1 MDFVKKNIGLLL
13 FLILCLGGIVYLV
26 ILIMGQ
32 SKLKQEQ
39 LATEKQHVEFFDRL
53 AKENLRLN
61 DENRKKAE
69 GKLAE
74 ADKKYIEFRQSLAE
88 KRLVK
93 DDDPD
98 CKAFMQLAPAPAQ
111 SEMLVMIEKIF
122 TDNFI
127 KRRMTSM
134 GGDMM
139 GGMGG
144 EPEMMEPDMMGMGG
158 NGMMGMGMQ
167 QMMARQAEEKSDT
180 PKKHLLIQ
188 GAKVT
193 PYLCF
198 DRYAQMKNGLN
209 KDDMQRIYKQLK
221 VVELVIGLVRQS
233 EVRELQEFDLPKSIE
248 KLEEGDYEWTP
259 MTITVVGR
267 QANVQILLNLLSA
280 NENYFFFIR
289 NLELKAQ
296 DVLMDQIIEM
306 KQALA
311 REMPALLAAGTSR
324 GSGGMMSMGM
334 DPGTS
339 DTMMMGGM
347 EMEEGM
353 GGMGGRGGRRR
364 GGRRRRPQRPGM
376 GGAGMGGNAMGGM
389 GGPGM
394 MNPGMGG
401 PGMMNPGMGG
411 DMMGEG
417 MGGSMD
423 PYDLIPLTRRD
434 LRVFDAQKDVTVTIR
449 FDLIEFNPM
458 AENN

>member
-39 LATEKQHVEFFDRL
+39 LAAEKQHVEFFDRL

-98 CKAFMQLAPAPAQ
+98 CKAFMELAPAPAQ

-122 TDNFI
+122 TDNFV

-139 GGMGG
+139 GGGMGG
-144 EPEMMEPDMMGMGG
+144 EPEMMEPEMMGMGG
-158 NGMMGMGMQ
+158 GMGGNMMQ
-167 QMMARQAEEKSDT
+167 MQKMMARQAEEKSDT

-188 GAKVT
+188 GSKVT

-198 DRYAQMKNGLN
+198 DRYAMMKNGLN

-221 VVELVIGLVRQS
+221 VVELVIGLIRQS
-233 EVRELQEFDLPKSIE
+233 EVTELTEFDLPKSIE

-259 MTITVVGR
+259 MTITVVGK

-311 REMPALLAAGTSR
+311 REMPALLASGSR
-324 GSGGMMSMGM
+324 RGGGMGMGIE
-334 DPGTS
+334 PGGS
-339 DTMMMGGM
+339 EPMMMGGGM

-353 GGMGGRGGRRR
+353 GGMPGGRRGR
-364 GGRRRRPQRPGM
+364 RSRRRRPPRPGM
-376 GGAGMGGNAMGGM
+376 GGGAGMGA
-389 GGPGM
+389 PGM
-394 MNPGMGG
+394 TQPGMGG
-401 PGMMNPGMGG
+401 GMMGGGMMNPGMGG

-417 MGGSMD
+417 GMGGSVD

-434 LRVFDAQKDVTVTIR
+434 LRVFDAQKDVTMTIR

>member
-39 LATEKQHVEFFDRL
+39 LSTEKQHVEFFDRL

-74 ADKKYIEFRQSLAE
+74 ADKKYVEFRQSLAE

-122 TDNFI
+122 TDNFV

-167 QMMARQAEEKSDT
+167 QMRARQAEEKSDT

-221 VVELVIGLVRQS
+221 VVELVIGLIRQS

-259 MTITVVGR
+259 MTITVVGK
-267 QANVQILLNLLSA
+267 QANVQILLNLLSS

-311 REMPALLAAGTSR
+311 REMPALLASGTSR
-324 GSGGMMSMGM
+324 GGGGMMSMGE
-334 DPGTS
+334 PGTS

-353 GGMGGRGGRRR
+353 GGMGGRGGRR
-364 GGRRRRPQRPGM
+364 GGRRRRRPPRPGV
-376 GGAGMGGNAMGGM
+376 GGPGMGGNAM

-411 DMMGEG
+411 GEMMGEG
-417 MGGSMD
+417 MGGGMD

-434 LRVFDAQKDVTVTIR
+434 LRVFDSQKDVTMTIR

>member
-39 LATEKQHVEFFDRL
+39 LAAEKQHVEFFDRL

-98 CKAFMQLAPAPAQ
+98 CKAFMELAPAPAQ

-122 TDNFI
+122 TDNFV
-127 KRRMTSM
+127 KRRMSSM

-139 GGMGG
+139 GGGMGG
-144 EPEMMEPDMMGMGG
+144 EPEMMEPEMMGMGG
-158 NGMMGMGMQ
+158 MGGNMMQMQ
-167 QMMARQAEEKSDT
+167 QMMMAQKDEKSDT

-198 DRYAQMKNGLN
+198 DRYAMMKNGLN

-221 VVELVIGLVRQS
+221 VVELVIGLIRQS
-233 EVRELQEFDLPKSIE
+233 EVRELSEFDLPKSIE

-259 MTITVVGR
+259 MTITVVGK
-267 QANVQILLNLLSA
+267 QANIQILLNLLSA

-311 REMPALLAAGTSR
+311 REMPALLASGSR
-324 GSGGMMSMGM
+324 RGGGMSMGI
-334 DPGTS
+334 DPAS
-339 DTMMMGGM
+339 SEPMMMGGGM

-353 GGMGGRGGRRR
+353 GMGGRRGGRR
-364 GGRRRRPQRPGM
+364 GRRRRPQRPGM
-376 GGAGMGGNAMGGM
+376 GEGGMMQPGGRGGMMAPGMGGGMMGGMM

-394 MNPGMGG
+394 GG
-401 PGMMNPGMGG
+401 GE
-411 DMMGEG
+411 MMGEG
-417 MGGSMD
+417 TSGLD

-434 LRVFDAQKDVTVTIR
+434 LRVFDAQKDVTMTIR
-449 FDLIEFNPM
+449 LDLIEFNPM

>member
-32 SKLKQEQ
+32 SKQKQAF
-39 LATEKQHVEFFDRL
+39 LAEEKQHVEFFDRL

-93 DDDPD
+93 DDDSD

-122 TDNFI
+122 TDNFV

-158 NGMMGMGMQ
+158 NGMMGMQ

-233 EVRELQEFDLPKSIE
+233 EVRELQEFDLPKGIE

-259 MTITVVGR
+259 MTMTVVGK
-267 QANVQILLNLLSA
+267 QANVQILLNLLSS

-311 REMPALLAAGTSR
+311 REMPGLLASGTTR
-324 GSGGMMSMGM
+324 GGGGMSMGM
-334 DPGTS
+334 EPGTS
-339 DTMMMGGM
+339 DMMMGGM

-353 GGMGGRGGRRR
+353 GGMGGRSGRR
-364 GGRRRRPQRPGM
+364 GGRRRRRPPRPGM
-376 GGAGMGGNAMGGM
+376 GGNPMGGNPMGGNPMGGM

-401 PGMMNPGMGG
+401 GMMNPGMGG
-411 DMMGEG
+411 GEMMGEG
-417 MGGSMD
+417 TGGLD

-434 LRVFDAQKDVTVTIR
+434 LRVFDAQKDVTMTIR

>member
-74 ADKKYIEFRQSLAE
+74 AEKKYVEFRQSLAE

-93 DDDPD
+93 EDDSD
-98 CKAFMQLAPAPAQ
+98 CKAFMELAPAPAQ

-122 TDNFI
+122 TDNFV

-144 EPEMMEPDMMGMGG
+144 DPEMMDNEMMGMGG
-158 NGMMGMGMQ
+158 NMMQMQ
-167 QMMARQAEEKSDT
+167 QMMAAQAAEKSDT

-221 VVELVIGLVRQS
+221 VVEMVIGLVRQS
-233 EVRELQEFDLPKSIE
+233 EVRELQEFDLPKGIE
-248 KLEEGDYEWTP
+248 KQEEGDYEWTP
-259 MTITVVGR
+259 MTMTVVGK

-311 REMPALLAAGTSR
+311 REMPGLLASGTSR
-324 GSGGMMSMGM
+324 GGGGMGM
-334 DPGTS
+334 DMGMGTS
-339 DTMMMGGM
+339 DPMMMGGM

-364 GGRRRRPQRPGM
+364 GGRRRRPPRPGM
-376 GGAGMGGNAMGGM
+376 GGPGMGGNAM

-394 MNPGMGG
+394 MNPGMSGA
-401 PGMMNPGMGG
+401 

-417 MGGSMD
+417 TGGLD

-434 LRVFDAQKDVTVTIR
+434 LRVFDAQKDVTMTIR

>member
-39 LATEKQHVEFFDRL
+39 LAAEKQHVEFFDRL

-98 CKAFMQLAPAPAQ
+98 CKAFMELAPAPAQ

-122 TDNFI
+122 TDNFV

-144 EPEMMEPDMMGMGG
+144 EPEMMEPEMMGMGG
-158 NGMMGMGMQ
+158 MGGNMMQMQ

-188 GAKVT
+188 GTKVT

-198 DRYAQMKNGLN
+198 DRYAMMKNGLN

-221 VVELVIGLVRQS
+221 VVELVIGLIRQS
-233 EVRELQEFDLPKSIE
+233 EVTELTEFDLPKSIE

-259 MTITVVGR
+259 MTITVVGK

-311 REMPALLAAGTSR
+311 REMPALLASGSR
-324 GSGGMMSMGM
+324 RGGGMGMGI
-334 DPGTS
+334 DPGS
-339 DTMMMGGM
+339 SEPMMMGGGM

-353 GGMGGRGGRRR
+353 GGMAGGRRGR
-364 GGRRRRPQRPGM
+364 RSRRRRPPRPGM
-376 GGAGMGGNAMGGM
+376 GGGAGMGA
-389 GGPGM
+389 PGM
-394 MNPGMGG
+394 MQPGMGG
-401 PGMMNPGMGG
+401 GMMNPGMGG

-417 MGGSMD
+417 GMGGSVD

-434 LRVFDAQKDVTVTIR
+434 LRVFDAQKDVTMTIR

>member
-1 MDFVKKNIGLLL
+1 MKKNIGLLL

-39 LATEKQHVEFFDRL
+39 LAAEKQHVEFFDRL

-98 CKAFMQLAPAPAQ
+98 CKAFMELAPAPAQ

-122 TDNFI
+122 TDNFV
-127 KRRMTSM
+127 KRRMSSM

-139 GGMGG
+139 GGGMGG
-144 EPEMMEPDMMGMGG
+144 EPEMMEPEMMGMGG
-158 NGMMGMGMQ
+158 GLGGNMMQMQ

-188 GAKVT
+188 GSKVT

-198 DRYAQMKNGLN
+198 DRYAMMKNGLN

-221 VVELVIGLVRQS
+221 VVELVIGLIRQS
-233 EVRELQEFDLPKSIE
+233 EVTELTEFDLPKSIE

-259 MTITVVGR
+259 MTITVVGK

-311 REMPALLAAGTSR
+311 REMPALLASGSR
-324 GSGGMMSMGM
+324 RGGGMSMGI
-334 DPGTS
+334 DPAS
-339 DTMMMGGM
+339 SEPMMMGGGM

-353 GGMGGRGGRRR
+353 GMGGRR
-364 GGRRRRPQRPGM
+364 GGRRGRRRRPPRPGM
-376 GGAGMGGNAMGGM
+376 GGGAGMGA
-389 GGPGM
+389 PGM
-394 MNPGMGG
+394 TQPGMGG
-401 PGMMNPGMGG
+401 GMMGGGMMNPGMGG

-417 MGGSMD
+417 GMGGSVD

-434 LRVFDAQKDVTVTIR
+434 LRVFDAQKDVTMTIR

>member
-39 LATEKQHVEFFDRL
+39 FATEKQHVEFFDRL

-167 QMMARQAEEKSDT
+167 QMMARQAEQKSDT

-259 MTITVVGR
+259 MTITVVGK
-267 QANVQILLNLLSA
+267 QANVQILLNLLSS

-311 REMPALLAAGTSR
+311 REMPGLLASGTSR
-324 GSGGMMSMGM
+324 GGGGMLSRGE
-334 DPGTS
+334 PGTS
-339 DTMMMGGM
+339 DMMMGGM

-353 GGMGGRGGRRR
+353 GGMGGRGGRR
-364 GGRRRRPQRPGM
+364 GGRRRRRPPRPGM
-376 GGAGMGGNAMGGM
+376 GGPGMGGNAMGGM

-394 MNPGMGG
+394 MNPGM
-401 PGMMNPGMGG
+401 MNPGMGG
-411 DMMGEG
+411 GEMMGEG
-417 MGGSMD
+417 TGGGMD

-434 LRVFDAQKDVTVTIR
+434 LRVFDSQKDVTMTIR

>member
-1 MDFVKKNIGLLL
+1 
-13 FLILCLGGIVYLV
+13 
-26 ILIMGQ
+26 MGQ

-93 DDDPD
+93 DDDQD

-127 KRRMTSM
+127 KRRMTTA

-144 EPEMMEPDMMGMGG
+144 EPEMMDREMMGMGG

-180 PKKHLLIQ
+180 PKKHLLVQ

-221 VVELVIGLVRQS
+221 VAELVIGLIRQS
-233 EVRELQEFDLPKSIE
+233 EVRELTEFDLPKGIE

-259 MTITVVGR
+259 MTITVVGK

-311 REMPALLAAGTSR
+311 REMPALLASGTTR
-324 GSGGMMSMGM
+324 GGGGMMGMGM

-339 DTMMMGGM
+339 DTMMMGM

-364 GGRRRRPQRPGM
+364 GGRRRRPPRPGV
-376 GGAGMGGNAMGGM
+376 GGNAMGGM
-389 GGPGM
+389 GGGM

-401 PGMMNPGMGG
+401 GMMNPGMGMG
-411 DMMGEG
+411 GGEMMGEG

>member
-1 MDFVKKNIGLLL
+1 
-13 FLILCLGGIVYLV
+13 
-26 ILIMGQ
+26 
-32 SKLKQEQ
+32 
-39 LATEKQHVEFFDRL
+39 
-53 AKENLRLN
+53 
-61 DENRKKAE
+61 
-69 GKLAE
+69 
-74 ADKKYIEFRQSLAE
+74 
-88 KRLVK
+88 
-93 DDDPD
+93 
-98 CKAFMQLAPAPAQ
+98 
-111 SEMLVMIEKIF
+111 
-122 TDNFI
+122 
-127 KRRMTSM
+127 
-134 GGDMM
+134 MM

-144 EPEMMEPDMMGMGG
+144 EPEMMEPNMMGMGG

-221 VVELVIGLVRQS
+221 VVELVIGLIRQS

-259 MTITVVGR
+259 MTITVVGK
-267 QANVQILLNLLSA
+267 QANVQILLNLLSS

-311 REMPALLAAGTSR
+311 REMPGLLASGTSR
-324 GSGGMMSMGM
+324 GGGGMLSMGE
-334 DPGTS
+334 PGTS
-339 DTMMMGGM
+339 DMMMGGM

-353 GGMGGRGGRRR
+353 GGMGGRGGRR
-364 GGRRRRPQRPGM
+364 GGRRRRRPPRPGM
-376 GGAGMGGNAMGGM
+376 GGPGMGGNAMGGM

-394 MNPGMGG
+394 MNPGM
-401 PGMMNPGMGG
+401 MNPGMGG
-411 DMMGEG
+411 GEMMGEG
-417 MGGSMD
+417 TGGGMD

-434 LRVFDAQKDVTVTIR
+434 LRVFDSQKDVTMTIR

>member
-1 MDFVKKNIGLLL
+1 MDFIKKNIGLLL
-13 FLILCLGGIVYLV
+13 FLILCLGGIVYLL

-39 LATEKQHVEFFDRL
+39 LDAEKQHVEFFDRI

-69 GKLAE
+69 EKSAT

-88 KRLVK
+88 KRLIK

-98 CKAFMQLAPAPAQ
+98 CKAFMELAPAPAQ

-122 TDNFI
+122 TDNFV
-127 KRRMTSM
+127 KRKMNT
-134 GGDMM
+134 GG
-139 GGMGG
+139 
-144 EPEMMEPDMMGMGG
+144 DMMGMGG
-158 NGMMGMGMQ
+158 EGEMMDNQNDMMMGGGMGMGGGMMGMQ
-167 QMMARQAEEKSDT
+167 QMMAQKEDPNT

-188 GAKVT
+188 GSKVT

-221 VVELVIGLVRQS
+221 VVELVIGIIRQS
-233 EVRELQEFDLPKSIE
+233 EVKELTEFDLPKSIE

-267 QANVQILLNLLSA
+267 QANVQMLLNLLSA

-289 NLELKAQ
+289 NLEMKAQ
-296 DVLMDQIIEM
+296 DILMDQIVEM

-311 REMPALLAAGTSR
+311 REMPALMAAGTRR
-324 GSGGMMSMGM
+324 GGYMGIDSGDTMMGTPGGGGMMEDEMGM
-334 DPGTS
+334 
-339 DTMMMGGM
+339 GM
-347 EMEEGM
+347 
-353 GGMGGRGGRRR
+353 R
-364 GGRRRRPQRPGM
+364 GGRRRRGRRRPPRNTMGEGGMMPPPGRGGM
-376 GGAGMGGNAMGGM
+376 GGGMM

-394 MNPGMGG
+394 GG
-401 PGMMNPGMGG
+401 GMMGNPGMGG

-417 MGGSMD
+417 AGGVD

-434 LRVFDAQKDVTVTIR
+434 LRVFDSQKDVTMTIR

>member
-39 LATEKQHVEFFDRL
+39 LAAEKQHVEFFDRL
-53 AKENLRLN
+53 SKENLRLN

-74 ADKKYIEFRQSLAE
+74 AEKKYIEFRQSLAE

-98 CKAFMQLAPAPAQ
+98 CKAFMELAPAPAQ

-122 TDNFI
+122 TDNFV

-158 NGMMGMGMQ
+158 MGGNMMQMQ
-167 QMMARQAEEKSDT
+167 QMMAAQAAEKSDT
-180 PKKHLLIQ
+180 PKKHLLVQ

-198 DRYAQMKNGLN
+198 DRYAMMKNGLN

-221 VVELVIGLVRQS
+221 VVELVIGLIRQS
-233 EVRELQEFDLPKSIE
+233 EVRELSEFDLPKSIE

-259 MTITVVGR
+259 MTITVVGK

-311 REMPALLAAGTSR
+311 REMPALLASGSR
-324 GSGGMMSMGM
+324 NGSGMMGM
-334 DPGTS
+334 DMGMGGTEP
-339 DTMMMGGM
+339 MMMGGGM

-353 GGMGGRGGRRR
+353 GMGGRR
-364 GGRRRRPQRPGM
+364 GGRRGRRRPPRPGAAGKGTMPLPGGRGSMMQPGM
-376 GGAGMGGNAMGGM
+376 GGGMM

-394 MNPGMGG
+394 GMGMGG
-401 PGMMNPGMGG
+401 GE
-411 DMMGEG
+411 MMGEG
-417 MGGSMD
+417 TGGLD

-434 LRVFDAQKDVTVTIR
+434 LRVFDAQKDVTLTIR

>member
-39 LATEKQHVEFFDRL
+39 LAAEKQHVEFFDRL

-98 CKAFMQLAPAPAQ
+98 CKAFMELAPAPAQ

-122 TDNFI
+122 TDNFV

-144 EPEMMEPDMMGMGG
+144 EPEMMEPEMMGMGG
-158 NGMMGMGMQ
+158 MGGNMMQMQ

-188 GAKVT
+188 GTKVT

-198 DRYAQMKNGLN
+198 DRYAMMKNGLN

-221 VVELVIGLVRQS
+221 VVELVIGLIRQS
-233 EVRELQEFDLPKSIE
+233 EVTELTEFDLPKSIE

-259 MTITVVGR
+259 MTITVVGK

-311 REMPALLAAGTSR
+311 REMPALLASGSR
-324 GSGGMMSMGM
+324 RGGGMGMGI
-334 DPGTS
+334 DPGS
-339 DTMMMGGM
+339 SEPMMMGGGM

-353 GGMGGRGGRRR
+353 GGMAGGRRGR
-364 GGRRRRPQRPGM
+364 RSRRRRPPRPGM
-376 GGAGMGGNAMGGM
+376 GGGAGMGA
-389 GGPGM
+389 PGM
-394 MNPGMGG
+394 MQPGMGG
-401 PGMMNPGMGG
+401 GMMGGGMMNPGMGG

-417 MGGSMD
+417 GMGGSVD

>member
-32 SKLKQEQ
+32 SKLKKEQ

-69 GKLAE
+69 GKQAE
-74 ADKKYIEFRQSLAE
+74 AEKKYAEFRQSLAE

-127 KRRMTSM
+127 KRRMTTT

-139 GGMGG
+139 GGAMGG
-144 EPEMMEPDMMGMGG
+144 EPEMMDPEMMGGMGG
-158 NGMMGMGMQ
+158 NGMMGMGMQQ

-198 DRYAQMKNGLN
+198 DRYAMMKNGLN

-221 VVELVIGLVRQS
+221 VVELVIGLIRQS
-233 EVRELQEFDLPKSIE
+233 EVRELTEFDLPKSIE

-289 NLELKAQ
+289 NLEMKAQ

-311 REMPALLAAGTSR
+311 REMPALLASSTSSR
-324 GSGGMMSMGM
+324 NGGGMMGM
-334 DPGTS
+334 DTGS
-339 DTMMMGGM
+339 DMMMGGT

-353 GGMGGRGGRRR
+353 GMNMGGRGGRRR
-364 GGRRRRPQRPGM
+364 GGRRRRPPRPGAGGPGM
-376 GGAGMGGNAMGGM
+376 GGGAGMMPPPGMDGGMMGG
-389 GGPGM
+389 GM
-394 MNPGMGG
+394 MQPGMGG
-401 PGMMNPGMGG
+401 GG
-411 DMMGEG
+411 MMGEST
-417 MGGSMD
+417 GSLD

-434 LRVFDAQKDVTVTIR
+434 LRVFDAQKDVTMTIR

>member
-39 LATEKQHVEFFDRL
+39 LAAEKQHVEFFDRL

-74 ADKKYIEFRQSLAE
+74 ADKKYVEFRQSLAE

-98 CKAFMQLAPAPAQ
+98 CKAFMELAPAPAQ

-122 TDNFI
+122 TDNFV

-139 GGMGG
+139 GGGMGG
-144 EPEMMEPDMMGMGG
+144 EPEMMEPEMMGMGG
-158 NGMMGMGMQ
+158 MGGNMMQMQ
-167 QMMARQAEEKSDT
+167 QMMAAQAAEKSDT

-198 DRYAQMKNGLN
+198 DRYAMMKNGLN

-221 VVELVIGLVRQS
+221 VVELVIGLIRQS
-233 EVRELQEFDLPKSIE
+233 EVRELSEFDLPKSIE

-259 MTITVVGR
+259 MTITVVGK
-267 QANVQILLNLLSA
+267 QANIQILLNLLSA

-311 REMPALLAAGTSR
+311 REMPALLASGSR
-324 GSGGMMSMGM
+324 RGGGMGMGM
-334 DPGTS
+334 DPGS
-339 DTMMMGGM
+339 SEPMMMGGGM

-353 GGMGGRGGRRR
+353 GMGMGGRR
-364 GGRRRRPQRPGM
+364 GGRRRSRRRPPRPGM
-376 GGAGMGGNAMGGM
+376 GEGNMMQPGGRGGMM

-394 MNPGMGG
+394 G
-401 PGMMNPGMGG
+401 PGMMQPGMMGGG

-417 MGGSMD
+417 TGGGLD

-434 LRVFDAQKDVTVTIR
+434 LRVFDAQKDVTLTIR

>member
-122 TDNFI
+122 TDNFV

-134 GGDMM
+134 NGDRM

-158 NGMMGMGMQ
+158 MGGNGMMGMQ

-188 GAKVT
+188 GTKVT

-221 VVELVIGLVRQS
+221 VVELVIGIIRQS

-259 MTITVVGR
+259 MTITVVGK
-267 QANVQILLNLLSA
+267 QANVQILLNLLSG

-311 REMPALLAAGTSR
+311 REMPALLASNTTR
-324 GSGGMMSMGM
+324 GGGSMMGM
-334 DPGTS
+334 DMGMGTS

-353 GGMGGRGGRRR
+353 GMGGGRRGGRRS
-364 GGRRRRPQRPGM
+364 RRRRPQRPGM
-376 GGAGMGGNAMGGM
+376 GGGAGMGGPGNMMQPGM
-389 GGPGM
+389 GGGMMGGM
-394 MNPGMGG
+394 MNPGMG
-401 PGMMNPGMGG
+401 GG

-417 MGGSMD
+417 MGGSVD

-434 LRVFDAQKDVTVTIR
+434 LRVFDAQKDVTLTIR

>member
-39 LATEKQHVEFFDRL
+39 LAAEKQHVEFFDRR

-98 CKAFMQLAPAPAQ
+98 CKAFMELAPAPAQ

-122 TDNFI
+122 TDNFV
-127 KRRMTSM
+127 KRRMSSM
-134 GGDMM
+134 GSDMM
-139 GGMGG
+139 GGGMGG
-144 EPEMMEPDMMGMGG
+144 EPEMMEPEMMGMGG
-158 NGMMGMGMQ
+158 MGGNMMQMQ
-167 QMMARQAEEKSDT
+167 QMMMAQKDEKSDT

-198 DRYAQMKNGLN
+198 DRYAMMKNGLN

-221 VVELVIGLVRQS
+221 VVELVIGLIRQS
-233 EVRELQEFDLPKSIE
+233 EVRELSEFDLPKSIE

-259 MTITVVGR
+259 MTITVVGK
-267 QANVQILLNLLSA
+267 QANIQILLNLLSA

-311 REMPALLAAGTSR
+311 REMPALLASGSR
-324 GSGGMMSMGM
+324 RGGGMSMGI
-334 DPGTS
+334 DPAS
-339 DTMMMGGM
+339 SEPMMMGGGM

-353 GGMGGRGGRRR
+353 VMGGRR
-364 GGRRRRPQRPGM
+364 GGRRGRRRRPPRPGM
-376 GGAGMGGNAMGGM
+376 GEGGMAPGGRGGMMGGM
-389 GGPGM
+389 M
-394 MNPGMGG
+394 QPGMGG
-401 PGMMNPGMGG
+401 GMMQPGMGG
-411 DMMGEG
+411 GEMMGEG
-417 MGGSMD
+417 TGGLD

-434 LRVFDAQKDVTVTIR
+434 LRVFDAQKDVTLTIR

>member
-122 TDNFI
+122 TDNFV

-134 GGDMM
+134 NGDMM

-158 NGMMGMGMQ
+158 MGGNGMMGMQ

-188 GAKVT
+188 GTKVT

-221 VVELVIGLVRQS
+221 VVELVIGIIRQS

-259 MTITVVGR
+259 MTITVVGK
-267 QANVQILLNLLSA
+267 QANIQILLNLLSA

-311 REMPALLAAGTSR
+311 REMPALLASGSR
-324 GSGGMMSMGM
+324 RGGGMSMGI
-334 DPGTS
+334 DPAS
-339 DTMMMGGM
+339 SEPMMMGGGM

-353 GGMGGRGGRRR
+353 GMGGRRGGRR
-364 GGRRRRPQRPGM
+364 GRRRRPQRPGM
-376 GGAGMGGNAMGGM
+376 GEGGMMQPGGRGGMMAPGMGGGMMGGMM

-394 MNPGMGG
+394 GG
-401 PGMMNPGMGG
+401 GE
-411 DMMGEG
+411 MMGEG
-417 MGGSMD
+417 TSGLD

-434 LRVFDAQKDVTVTIR
+434 LRVFDAQKDVTMTIR